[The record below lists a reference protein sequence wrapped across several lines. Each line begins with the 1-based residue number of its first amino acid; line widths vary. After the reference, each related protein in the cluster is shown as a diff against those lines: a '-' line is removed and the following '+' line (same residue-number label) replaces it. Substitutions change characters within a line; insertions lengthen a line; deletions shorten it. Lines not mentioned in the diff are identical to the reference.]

1 MRSSVSKT
9 ICSSTSCCQICRYAM
24 RRSFYA
30 LLMSAPA
37 TYKLIVYAPTV
48 GEALLSVAAGSV
60 DVIGF
65 LELGGLFIAHIT
77 G

>member
-1 MRSSVSKT
+1 
-9 ICSSTSCCQICRYAM
+9 M
-24 RRSFYA
+24 RRSFSA

-37 TYKLIVYAPTV
+37 TYKLIAYAPTV
-48 GEALLSVAAGSV
+48 GKALLSVAAGSV
-60 DVIGF
+60 DVIGV